1 MAVQVRTLALRT
13 GVGRPGRVQVSL
25 IVRIPCPPPEG
36 QSLFRRSKSQTETPE
51 SDPKPG
57 GKGRPTPSRKEA
69 EAAAK
74 ARAKAP
80 RSRKEQAAAQRSQRT
95 ESSRKVR
102 EAMKTGDE
110 RYFLARDKGPERRF
124 IRDYV
129 DSRFSFLELM
139 IPAMLA
145 TLVMGYSNVTA
156 LERISN
162 LMLFGMFL
170 LIIIDMVT
178 IRFRLR
184 RELVRRFPG
193 ETHKGTTWY
202 AISRSMQMKFMRLPK
217 SRVRIGER
225 LTETYR

>member
-1 MAVQVRTLALRT
+1 
-13 GVGRPGRVQVSL
+13 VSL
-25 IVRIPCPPPEG
+25 IVRILCPSSEG

-51 SDPKPG
+51 VAPKPG

-80 RSRKEQAAAQRSQRT
+80 RSRKEAAAAQRSQRA

-110 RYFLARDKGPERRF
+110 RYFLPRDKGPERRF
-124 IRDYV
+124 VRDYV
-129 DSRFSFLELM
+129 DARFSFLELM
-139 IPAMLA
+139 IPAMLV
-145 TLVMGYSNVTA
+145 TLVMGYSGIPA
-156 LERISN
+156 LQRVSN

-170 LIIIDMVT
+170 LIIIDILT
-178 IRFRLR
+178 IRWRLR
-184 RELVRRFPG
+184 RELVRRFPS

-202 AISRSMQMKFMRLPK
+202 AVSRSMQMKFMRLPK
-217 SRVRIGER
+217 PQVKIGATLPER
-225 LTETYR
+225 YR